1 MRFIGE
7 GNMESTATAKI
18 TKVGDEYFLPID
30 DALLAFLLAR
40 DGEQV
45 EVIVSDTRIILRTR
59 ED

>member
-1 MRFIGE
+1 
-7 GNMESTATAKI
+7 MESTATAKI